1 MLDAIAAR
9 ILARESSATIHCVA
23 VTPLKAKIMA
33 TDHNLPRSF
42 IS

>member
-1 MLDAIAAR
+1 MPDAIAAR

-23 VTPLKAKIMA
+23 VTQLKAKIMA

>member
-1 MLDAIAAR
+1 MPDAIAAR
-9 ILARESSATIHCVA
+9 MLARESSVTTQCVA

-42 IS
+42 VS